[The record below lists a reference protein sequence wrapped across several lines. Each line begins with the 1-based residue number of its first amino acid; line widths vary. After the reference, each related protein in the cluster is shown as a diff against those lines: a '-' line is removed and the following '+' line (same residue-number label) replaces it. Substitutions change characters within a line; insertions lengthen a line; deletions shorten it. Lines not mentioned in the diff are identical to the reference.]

1 VSSDRICSNL
11 KLVDFMVSFISFFL
25 MANRSHFLHSF
36 TMRARD
42 KNSDKFK
49 EFDKAKELTCF
60 IFGIWVFYI
69 DNFVL

>member
-1 VSSDRICSNL
+1 MSSDRICSNL
-11 KLVDFMVSFISFFL
+11 KLVDFMVSFIFFFL
-25 MANRSHFLHSF
+25 MANGSRFLHSF

-42 KNSDKFK
+42 KNAHTFK
-49 EFDKAKELTCF
+49 DFDKAKELTCF